1 MKAFGKRGVIMK
13 AIVNG
18 RIILEDKILEGSI
31 ILFEEKIVD
40 IISQNE
46 FGKAYGNYISPGFI
60 DLHIHGSNNSDVMDS
75 TEEALV
81 NISKTISKTGVT
93 GFLPTTMTMDRE
105 NILKALENIRIN
117 KERMY
122 DGAKILGVHLEGPFI
137 SKKYKGAQSSENIIA
152 PEYYLIENY
161 ADIIKIITYAP
172 EEDEDFKFTDKICSC
187 HKDIVLS
194 IGHTDATY
202 DISMEA
208 IKKGVKHITHLFNAM
223 PGFHHRNPGVL
234 GAAFNTDVSCELIAD
249 NIHVSPENYNII
261 LKLKGKNKLVLVTD
275 SMRASFLKNGKYNLG
290 GQEVWVDGNSA
301 RLKDGTLAGSVLKLN
316 NAVKNI
322 YEKADIDLINSILLV
337 TLNPAKVIGID
348 DKKGSIKKGK
358 DSDFVIIDKNFEVLK
373 TIVGGKVV
381 YEK

>member
-1 MKAFGKRGVIMK
+1 
-13 AIVNG
+13 
-18 RIILEDKILEGSI
+18 
-31 ILFEEKIVD
+31 
-40 IISQNE
+40 
-46 FGKAYGNYISPGFI
+46 
-60 DLHIHGSNNSDVMDS
+60 MDS

-152 PEYYLIENY
+152 PEHDLIENY

-234 GAAFNTDVSCELIAD
+234 GASFNTDVSCELIAD

-261 LKLKGKNKLVLVTD
+261 LKLKGKDKLVLVTD

-290 GQEVWVDGNSA
+290 GQEVWVDGNST